1 MTMATKLRINALK
14 IGFFVGNLIKE
25 TKQEKT
31 DAASDN
37 QTANQSFN
45 KSHWKR

>member
-1 MTMATKLRINALK
+1 MTMATKLRINALR
-14 IGFFVGNLIKE
+14 IGFFAWDPVKE

-31 DAASDN
+31 DAQGDH

-45 KSHWKR
+45 KSHR